1 MDASNV
7 KSLELLKK
15 QADWCLA
22 MNDPKSAWYVQYVH
36 FICSKLLPY

>member
-22 MNDPKSAWYVQYVH
+22 MNDPKSAWYVCVRMYILCVVN
-36 FICSKLLPY
+36 